1 LSRDLAD
8 AGHYPAIDIEA
19 SVSRAI
25 TQIVTDEHLANVR
38 EFKRI
43 YSIYQRNRDLIN
55 IGAYERGSDAD
66 IDLAIALKPDMDRFL
81 QQAIS
86 ERRSLQ
92 QSINELDAVLQNAAD
107 GSSYPGLR

>member
-1 LSRDLAD
+1 
-8 AGHYPAIDIEA
+8 
-19 SVSRAI
+19 
-25 TQIVTDEHLANVR
+25 
-38 EFKRI
+38 
-43 YSIYQRNRDLIN
+43 
-55 IGAYERGSDAD
+55 
-66 IDLAIALKPDMDRFL
+66 MDRFL